1 MADSLSKVLEGYRP
15 GYALPGAVYKDPAV
29 YELEIRHIMLKS
41 WHYVGH
47 HSMVPERGDYFLFE
61 MAGESVIVVRD
72 GEGGV
77 NAFMN
82 VCRHRGSRICD
93 ATAGHESRFTCRYH
107 GWTYGLDGSLKAA
120 ARMPPDFDRVEAR
133 AAPAARAR
141 VRGPHLREL
150 RRRPA
155 GLRGAER
162 DLGPAV
168 RPYGLDSARVAHRQN
183 YPIRSNWK
191 LAVENYCEC
200 YHCQP
205 AHPEYSVGHGRAL
218 PDAECDAMLPEVMAR
233 APEVGLT
240 QHVIRRSWLDA
251 PCLRPRIRLRPLSAA
266 ARSAVGQPRR

>member
-1 MADSLSKVLEGYRP
+1 
-15 GYALPGAVYKDPAV
+15 
-29 YELEIRHIMLKS
+29 MLKA

-72 GEGGV
+72 GEGGI

-93 ATAGHESRFTCRYH
+93 ATAGRESRFTCRYH

-120 ARMPPDFDRVEAR
+120 ARMPPGTDRSKLGLR
-133 AAPAARAR
+133 RLHAR
-141 VRGPHLREL
+141 VFE
-150 RRRPA
+150 
-155 GLRGAER
+155 GLIFVNFDDDPPDFAEFER

-168 RPYGLDSARVAHRQN
+168 RPYGLGRARVAHRQN

-205 AHPEYSVGHGRAL
+205 AHPEYSVGPRPGPAERGMRRDAVGGDGARTRGRAH
-218 PDAECDAMLPEVMAR
+218 AAR
-233 APEVGLT
+233 DPALLAQRPV
-240 QHVIRRSWLDA
+240 
-251 PCLRPRIRLRPLSAA
+251 LRPRVRLRPLSAA
-266 ARSAVGQPRR
+266 ARTADGQPRRQGSRAAARHDHGLRRRHHGPAPRADDALRSPTATTS